1 MDLVTFPTDEGR
13 VTTDAIIADPDASL
27 ICLDF
32 DGTLA
37 PIVPDPQ
44 DARPDPA
51 AMKALEA
58 LLPLVG
64 QIAIVT
70 GRPVD
75 VALQLGGFASLAQT
89 SHLRIFGQYG
99 AETWNG
105 ATGHIHVPPQPPA
118 IAEAK
123 LQIERMLAELTAR
136 NPALKGT
143 MMEDKG
149 LAIGVHTRRAA
160 DPAEALVELT
170 PRLDTLADRLGLIT
184 EPGRNVVELR
194 AGHSDKGDV
203 VAKLLDDP
211 QVGAAAFCGDDLGDI
226 SAFAVL
232 MKWRRRTGHRGACVV
247 SASDEVPS
255 LRERADVL
263 CEGPSGIAA
272 WLESLNAGMG
282 ANRGA

>member
-1 MDLVTFPTDEGR
+1 MTSGSDLVSFPTDEGR
-13 VTTDAIIADPDASL
+13 ATTEAIIDDPSNAL

-37 PIVPDPQ
+37 PIVVDPQ
-44 DARPDPA
+44 DARPDPE
-51 AMKALEA
+51 AMAALER
-58 LLPLVG
+58 LLTRVG
-64 QIAIVT
+64 RVAIVT

-75 VALQLGGFASLAQT
+75 VALQLGGFAMLPDT
-89 SHLRIFGQYG
+89 SRLRVFGQYG

-105 ATGHIHVPPQPPA
+105 ATGHIHVPAQPPA
-118 IAEAK
+118 IGEAK
-123 LQIERMLAELTAR
+123 LQIERMLADLSAQ
-136 NPALKGT
+136 NPALRGT
-143 MMEDKG
+143 AIEDKG

-211 QVGAAAFCGDDLGDI
+211 SIGAAAFCGDDLGDI

-232 MKWRRRTGHRGACVV
+232 IKWRRRTGRRAACVV

-272 WLESLNAGMG
+272 WLTSLTSTGS
-282 ANRGA
+282 